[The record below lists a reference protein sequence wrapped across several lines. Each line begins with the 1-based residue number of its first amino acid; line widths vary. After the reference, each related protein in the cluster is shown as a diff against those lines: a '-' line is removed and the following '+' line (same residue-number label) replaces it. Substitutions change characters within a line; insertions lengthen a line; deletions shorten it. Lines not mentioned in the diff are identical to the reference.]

1 MKRTI
6 EQTVGVLM
14 ILAIVI
20 LVAISLRVWR

>member
-1 MKRTI
+1 MKRTV

-14 ILAIVI
+14 ILAIVV